1 MSSLVGRTWRSTF
14 AGTSAIAALVAF
26 GGCVDATGPETQRD
40 SASTASPGAAAL
52 RAAPDVFDDAVNR
65 LLPRFADRVRADALS
80 ARLAEFSA
88 AYQAGEDA
96 GARTALGRAR
106 QLIEMGGAHAADL
119 SALELAVG
127 RAEALMDATAILENT
142 P

>member
-1 MSSLVGRTWRSTF
+1 MSSLVGRTWRATF
-14 AGTSAIAALVAF
+14 AGTSAVAALAF
-26 GGCVDATGPETQRD
+26 GGCVDATSPGTQRD
-40 SASTASPGAAAL
+40 NASTASAGTAAL

-65 LLPRFADRVRADALS
+65 LLPRFADRARADALS
-80 ARLAEFSA
+80 ARLAEFST
-88 AYQAGEDA
+88 AYQAGDDA
-96 GARTALGRAR
+96 GARTALARAR

-127 RAEALMDATAILENT
+127 RAEALMDSTTIPENT

>member
-14 AGTSAIAALVAF
+14 AGTGTIAALAAF
-26 GGCVDATGPETQRD
+26 SGCVDATNPGTLRD
-40 SASTASPGAAAL
+40 SASPAVVGTAAV
-52 RAAPDVFDDAVNR
+52 RAAPDVFDDAINR
-65 LLPRFADRVRADALS
+65 LLPRFSDRARADVLN

-88 AYQAGEDA
+88 AYQVGADA
-96 GARTALGRAR
+96 SARTALERAR
-106 QLIEMGGAHAADL
+106 RLVEMGGAHAADL

-127 RAEALMDATAILENT
+127 RAEALMDSTTALGNT